1 MARRFCCTLGIG
13 QSGTVHFSVVV
24 GSSASG
30 TLVGFARLTAGNASA
45 VTAGT
50 TFRVAAGRIS
60 IANAVD
66 KLSAHANEV
75 LTYVLTVTAPAGGAT
90 GVTVTDAV
98 PVGATYL
105 SGSCAPAC
113 SVSNGVLT
121 WGLGAWR
128 VACRGA

>member
-1 MARRFCCTLGIG
+1 M
-13 QSGTVHFSVVV
+13 HFSVVV
-24 GSSASG
+24 GSSAAG
-30 TLVGFARLTAGNASA
+30 TLAGLARLTAGNASA

-75 LTYVLTVTAPAGGAT
+75 LHERAAGHRPRGWRRGRCHRHRRRPA
-90 GVTVTDAV
+90 
-98 PVGATYL
+98 GATYL
-105 SGSCAPAC
+105 SGTCAPAC

-121 WGLGAWR
+121 WGLGDMAGGR
-128 VACRGA
+128 RGA